1 MTGKMFHSEPKYCE
15 SCQLPMS
22 VRKFKTCAVFYCQEC
37 GAYKRTELEC
47 EHEYE
52 LILFE
57 LDNGSEQ
64 LRNYCPK
71 CHGRDQ
77 KILKQNEHDLNNVR
91 RRKESKYQK
100 FYSGLWQSESEDIT
114 AFIEELRRKQ
124 ECVMFADYNRY
135 ITSEEWYKL
144 RSMIVNRDGGLCQ
157 ICGKPADHVHHLTY
171 AHFTREFQFELV
183 SLCRDCHHREYHS
196 PEAKKRESELQKPA
210 NVRT

>member
-1 MTGKMFHSEPKYCE
+1 MPHSEIKYCE
-15 SCQLPMS
+15 SCQLPMN

-37 GAYKRTELEC
+37 GAYNRTEVEC

-71 CHGRDQ
+71 CHGRDP
-77 KILKQNEHDLNNVR
+77 KILKQKEHDLTNVR
-91 RRKESKYQK
+91 RRKESKYQA

-124 ECVMFADYNRY
+124 ESVMFADYNRY
-135 ITSEEWYKL
+135 ITSEEWYKI

-157 ICGKPADHVHHLTY
+157 ICGDPADHVHHLTY
-171 AHFTREFQFELV
+171 AHFTREFPFELV
-183 SLCRDCHHREYHS
+183 ALCRDCHHREYHS

-210 NVRT
+210 NVTT

>member
-1 MTGKMFHSEPKYCE
+1 
-15 SCQLPMS
+15 MS

-124 ECVMFADYNRY
+124 E
-135 ITSEEWYKL
+135 
-144 RSMIVNRDGGLCQ
+144 
-157 ICGKPADHVHHLTY
+157 P
-171 AHFTREFQFELV
+171 
-183 SLCRDCHHREYHS
+183 
-196 PEAKKRESELQKPA
+196 
-210 NVRT
+210 